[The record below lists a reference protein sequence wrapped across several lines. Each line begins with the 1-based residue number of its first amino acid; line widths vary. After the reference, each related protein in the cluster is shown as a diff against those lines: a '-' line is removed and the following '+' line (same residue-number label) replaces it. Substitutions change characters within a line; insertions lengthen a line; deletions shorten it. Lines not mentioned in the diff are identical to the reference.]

1 MKEKT
6 QDKILNTIAMDIKR
20 TLAKEGFRLS
30 LTNPCYARIHGEQ
43 VPACPLED
51 LGLSFYIIGP
61 PIPPVAPFDFITV
74 YISLE
79 KPEMGGICFQ
89 LTFCFHAALEPC
101 MEVNEIEAVYQ
112 KHDSVWFP
120 NLSDYLTDVEDSFK
134 LSWDTEYDESIEDNL
149 TGWIPLEKYEII
161 HDIMKK
167 LQQHQEEWLQREKTY
182 AR

>member
-1 MKEKT
+1 
-6 QDKILNTIAMDIKR
+6 
-20 TLAKEGFRLS
+20 
-30 LTNPCYARIHGEQ
+30 
-43 VPACPLED
+43 
-51 LGLSFYIIGP
+51 
-61 PIPPVAPFDFITV
+61 
-74 YISLE
+74 
-79 KPEMGGICFQ
+79 
-89 LTFCFHAALEPC
+89 